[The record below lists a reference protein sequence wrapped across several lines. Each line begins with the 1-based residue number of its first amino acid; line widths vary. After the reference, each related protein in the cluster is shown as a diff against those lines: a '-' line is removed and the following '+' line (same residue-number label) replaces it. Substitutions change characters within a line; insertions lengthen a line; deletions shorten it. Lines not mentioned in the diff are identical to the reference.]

1 MIQEND
7 APCRAC
13 NGSGWIPVDGS
24 LRVNPCSCQGEQ
36 KKRQRIASAAI
47 PKRYLHC
54 TLTNFSDSDN
64 TTLRRARTTVT
75 EFADCWPA
83 VDHGLLLMGGCGAGK
98 THLAVAVL
106 HELIIS
112 GKPGRL
118 LFSNFQDLI
127 QQIHASFGSDQVPDK
142 SEILRPLIEADL
154 LVLDELGSQKPTS
167 FVQDV
172 LYYVI
177 NSRYNDALPTIFT
190 TNYFDGPQERD
201 ESLEQRIGQRLR
213 SRLHEM
219 CEPVLL
225 PGVADYRKRRSRSL

>member
-1 MIQEND
+1 MLHETDI
-7 APCRAC
+7 PCREC

-24 LRVNPCSCQGEQ
+24 LRVNPCGCQGEQ
-36 KKRQRIASAAI
+36 KKRQRIAAASI

-54 TLTNFSDSDN
+54 ALTNFNLLDN
-64 TTLRRARTTVT
+64 PSLARARRVVT

-83 VDHGLLLMGGCGAGK
+83 VDRGLLLMGPCGSGK

-106 HELIIS
+106 QELIRT

-127 QQIHASFGSDQVPDK
+127 QQIQASFGSDQMPDK

-172 LYYVI
+172 LYYLI
-177 NSRYNDALPTIFT
+177 NSRYNEERPTIFT
-190 TNYFDGPQERD
+190 TNYLDSPPERE
-201 ESLEQRIGQRLR
+201 ESLEQRISNRLR

-219 CEPVLL
+219 CEPVTLTS
-225 PGVADYRKRRSRSL
+225 VADYRKRRSRSL